1 MAISSCKLCI
11 CQMPQL
17 TAGFGTG
24 SLGELCSLLESR
36 SHIRKEECGSLCF
49 PVLFLL
55 MRMDTDLLTALT
67 SGYCRMLFV
76 QAITCRF

>member
-1 MAISSCKLCI
+1 
-11 CQMPQL
+11 MPQM

-24 SLGELCSLLESR
+24 SLGELCSLLEAR

-55 MRMDTDLLTALT
+55 MRMDTDLLTVLT